1 MINSEIIRK
10 ITIGSDLKN
19 AMTYQLG
26 SVVNGG
32 KYKITTIFLDPKD
45 FAFFGAMVYK
55 VCCREGDGPEFVW
68 QSFKDFD
75 NLRIE
80 YVKAD

>member
-55 VCCREGDGPEFVW
+55 VC
-68 QSFKDFD
+68 
-75 NLRIE
+75 
-80 YVKAD
+80 